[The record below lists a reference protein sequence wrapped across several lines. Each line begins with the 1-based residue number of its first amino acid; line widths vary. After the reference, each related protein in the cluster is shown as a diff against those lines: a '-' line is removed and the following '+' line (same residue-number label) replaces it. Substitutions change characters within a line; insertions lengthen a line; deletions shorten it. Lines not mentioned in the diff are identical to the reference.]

1 MQNNAA
7 LMIKSGNF
15 FFEKNT
21 NKIDN
26 SQAILIRRKRERWRK
41 NSFHEVE
48 NVKINN
54 RLKKVFNF

>member
-1 MQNNAA
+1 MQNNAE

-54 RLKKVFNF
+54 RLKKSV